1 MLWPNPQQVQIRW
14 LAVEGGEGDRLDRH
28 FEAGLRMVVDR
39 NIGPKNRLVVIG
51 DKPAL
56 HLRLIDT
63 EAGTVWVLED
73 EVPIQGLFDA
83 IADVPNQAQGWL
95 TEHGQ

>member
-1 MLWPNPQQVQIRW
+1 M
-14 LAVEGGEGDRLDRH
+14 
-28 FEAGLRMVVDR
+28 VDR
-39 NIGPKNRLVVIG
+39 NIGPKNRLAVIG

-63 EAGTVWVLED
+63 EAGTVSVLED
-73 EVPIQGLFDA
+73 DVPIQGLFDA
-83 IADVPNQAQGWL
+83 IDDVSNRAQGWL